1 MIFNQTSRDDM
12 KKISSLL
19 FIVLLTGSAAASAQM
34 YKWVGPD
41 GKVTYS
47 DAPPPASAKSVEE
60 KSVNA
65 AGASTAGLPFEL
77 AEAAK
82 NHPVTLYAGDK
93 CAPCDA
99 GRSLL
104 KARGIPFSEKTVSS
118 NADIERL
125 RQAGSDTLPLLTVGR
140 SKHKGFEQGAWG
152 AALTAAGYP
161 ESNKLPKTYRYPQA
175 ESAAPSAKSAQA
187 KHTGKDASSDEAR
200 ADDLPPPVGNAPP
213 GFRF

>member
-1 MIFNQTSRDDM
+1 M

-19 FIVLLTGSAAASAQM
+19 FIVLMTGSAAASAQM

-47 DAPPPASAKSVEE
+47 DAPPPASAKGVEE
-60 KSVNA
+60 KSLNA
-65 AGASTAGLPFEL
+65 TGASTAGLPFEL

-82 NHPVTLYAGDK
+82 NHPVTLYTGDK

-99 GRSLL
+99 GRSML
-104 KARGIPFSEKTVSS
+104 KTRGIPFSEKTVSS

-140 SKHKGFEQGAWG
+140 SKQKGFEQGAWN

-175 ESAAPSAKSAQA
+175 DSAAPSAKSAQA
-187 KHTGKDASSDEAR
+187 KHTGKDASSSEEAR

>member
-1 MIFNQTSRDDM
+1 M
-12 KKISSLL
+12 KTIHSFL
-19 FIVLLTGSAAASAQM
+19 FFALCTASAASYAQL

-41 GKVTYS
+41 GKITYS
-47 DAPPPASAKSVEE
+47 DVPPPASAKTVET
-60 KSVNA
+60 KSV
-65 AGASTAGLPFEL
+65 AGSGSGSANLPFEL
-77 AEAAK
+77 AQAAK
-82 NHPVTLYAGDK
+82 NHPVTLYTGEK
-93 CAPCDA
+93 CSPCDA

-140 SKHKGFEQGAWG
+140 TKQNGFEQAAWE

-161 ESNKLPKTYRYPQA
+161 ASNKLPKSYRYPQA
-175 ESAAPSAKSAQA
+175 EAAAPVAKPMQA
-187 KHTGKDASSDEAR
+187 SHPSKDLPAEDAR
-200 ADDLPPPVGNAPP
+200 AEDLPPPTGNAPP

>member
-1 MIFNQTSRDDM
+1 M
-12 KKISSLL
+12 KRVNSLL
-19 FIVLLTGSAAASAQM
+19 FIALLAGSGAAQAQM

-41 GKVTYS
+41 GKVNYS
-47 DAPPPASAKSVEE
+47 DAPPPSSAKTVET
-60 KSVNA
+60 KTVDGA
-65 AGASTAGLPFEL
+65 AASNAGLPFEL
-77 AEAAK
+77 AEAVK

-99 GRSLL
+99 GRSML

-125 RQAGSDTLPLLTVGR
+125 RQAGSDTLPLLIVGR
-140 SKHKGFEQGAWG
+140 TKQKGFAQDAWS

-161 ESNKLPKTYRYPQA
+161 ESSKLPKTYRYPQA
-175 ESAAPSAKSAQA
+175 ASAAPSANPVQTKGSTQ
-187 KHTGKDASSDEAR
+187 GASVAETR
-200 ADDLPPPVGNAPP
+200 PDDLPPPVGNAPP